1 MKNIT
6 IKKVTVGRISTNCLL
21 VINQET
27 KETIVV
33 DPGDLADKI
42 SEAITKYECKPVAIL
57 LTHGH
62 FDHIMAVDDI
72 RNKYNIPVYIYE
84 GEEALVGDVVNNH
97 SAKYG
102 LNYVTKADK
111 TVADNEEL
119 DIAGIHMTVMHTP
132 GHTSG
137 SCCYY
142 LPEEAVLISGD
153 TLFYETVGRTDLET
167 SNSGDMRNSIDRLL
181 KLPEEV
187 EVYPGHGISTTIGH
201 EKRNNPFA

>member
-6 IKKVTVGRISTNCLL
+6 IKKVMVGRISTNCLL
-21 VINQET
+21 IINQET
-27 KETIVV
+27 KETIIV
-33 DPGDLADKI
+33 DPGDLSDKI
-42 SEAITKYECKPVAIL
+42 VEAIVKYECKPVAIL

-72 RNKYNIPVYIYE
+72 RDKYSIPVYVYE
-84 GEEALVGDVVNNH
+84 AEEALLGDVVNNH

-102 LNYVTKADK
+102 LTYVTKADK
-111 TVADNEEL
+111 VVVDNEEL
-119 DIAGIHMTVMHTP
+119 DLAGMQIVVMHTP

-137 SCCYY
+137 CCCYY
-142 LPEEAVLISGD
+142 IPAEEVLISGD

-167 SNSGDMRNSIDRLL
+167 SNSADMRNSIDRLL
-181 KLPEEV
+181 KLPEAV
-187 EVYPGHGISTTIGH
+187 AVYPGHGISTTIGH